1 MNNCTWS
8 LTGLLLTTADWSELM
23 MSLSGGAPWIQW
35 KPGIRRPDCLGEKH
49 RSSFSCLEKW
59 LNTVCL
65 TKVQDCFW
73 IIKQKKFF
81 FFKPCND
88 TDLTE
93 MFQNTPQLKFVL
105 STPSDSGG
113 RLVTTALCWAA
124 ARVFNQRCYWNCC
137 TRLHCV
143 SGDEVAVKKKR
154 KKKFSQ
160 PLFVC
165 YPLIKMPLWCLDI

>member
-81 FFKPCND
+81 FLNHAIIQIWQKCSRTLHSWSLYSPLRQIPED
-88 TDLTE
+88 
-93 MFQNTPQLKFVL
+93 
-105 STPSDSGG
+105 DS
-113 RLVTTALCWAA
+113 W
-124 ARVFNQRCYWNCC
+124 
-137 TRLHCV
+137 
-143 SGDEVAVKKKR
+143 
-154 KKKFSQ
+154 Q
-160 PLFVC
+160 PL
-165 YPLIKMPLWCLDI
+165 YAEPPLVFLIRGVIETAAHGSTVFQGMRLQ